1 MFETSWLRAFAAFAE
16 HLNFTHAA
24 RALHLSQP
32 ALFAQVQKLEEAAG
46 TPLYKRVGRVLELT
60 DAGERMALFAR
71 KNLADQASFLDELR
85 TGQNRARVVLCAGEG
100 AYLYLLGEAVEKSVK
115 DARTPIELLVRD
127 APDTLAALRTGVA
140 HIGVLPMASI
150 PPRMV
155 VEPLARVGQMLVL
168 PENHPLAQKSHLLL
182 SDLEGSSLIVPPAG
196 SAQRKVLED
205 AMAQAGVSW
214 DIAVEVR
221 GWPLTLHLA
230 KLGTGLAI
238 VNDFCRL
245 PSGLV
250 GKPLSGL
257 PSHTYFAVRME
268 ETSREGAIER
278 VWKRLVGIKKAL

>member
-1 MFETSWLRAFAAFAE
+1 MFETSWLRAFAVFAE

-46 TPLYKRVGRVLELT
+46 TPLYKRTGRALELT

-71 KNLADQASFLDELR
+71 KNLAEQASFLDELR

-100 AYLYLLGEAVEKSVK
+100 AYLYLIGEAVEKSVK

-127 APDTLAALRTGVA
+127 ASDTLAALRTGAA
-140 HIGVLPMASI
+140 HIGVLPLASI

-168 PENHPLAQKSHLLL
+168 PETHPLAEKSHLLL
-182 SDLEGSSLIVPPAG
+182 SDIEGSSLIVPPAG

-205 AMAQAGVSW
+205 VMAQAGVSW

-221 GWPLTLHLA
+221 GWPLTVHLA

-250 GKPLSGL
+250 GRPLSGL

-268 ETSREGAIER
+268 ETSKEGAIER
-278 VWKRLVGIKKAL
+278 VWKRLVGIKRAL

>member
-1 MFETSWLRAFAAFAE
+1 MFETSWLRAYSAFAQ

-24 RALHLSQP
+24 KALHLSQP

-46 TPLYKRVGRVLELT
+46 TPLYKRAGRALVLT
-60 DAGERMALFAR
+60 DAGERMASFAR
-71 KNLADQASFLDELR
+71 KNLMEQASFLEELR

-100 AYLYLLGEAVEKSVK
+100 AYLYLIGEAVQKSVK

-127 APDTLAALRTGVA
+127 ASETLSALRTGAA

-168 PENHPLAQKSHLLL
+168 PENHALAEKSHLLL

-205 AMAQAGVSW
+205 ALAQAGVSW
-214 DIAVEVR
+214 DIAVEAR
-221 GWPLTLHLA
+221 GWPLTLHLV

-245 PSGLV
+245 PAGLV
-250 GKPLSGL
+250 GKPLAGL

-268 ETSREGAIER
+268 DTPKEGAIER
-278 VWKRLVGIKKAL
+278 VWKRLVGIKRAL